1 MKLGL
6 GLGQNVLTDE
16 NLRYAR
22 QLGVTH
28 IIVHSPRLGERGIL
42 EFDALLRMRK
52 FIESHGMEM
61 AGIENLPRD
70 HWDSVLHGAEGR
82 DEQIRNVCT
91 TIENMGRAGIPILG
105 YCFSIVSVWGHWR
118 AYTSGGG
125 RGNAGVKSFDYD
137 LIKDA
142 PVVETGRVSVE
153 EMWDRFTYFLERVVP
168 VAEGAG
174 VKLAAH
180 QDDPPAEE
188 LRGTGRLLTSHEA
201 MKRLIETVP
210 SPCNG
215 LEFCQGTV
223 GEMGPDRAVDAIRY
237 FGDLNKIF
245 YVHFRNIRGQFPK
258 FDEVFIDEGDVDMF
272 EAMRAYREVGFDGV
286 MIPDHSPRVEGETGY
301 HHRGIAFS
309 LGYMKALMQVVD
321 RLS

>member
-6 GLGQNVLTDE
+6 GLGQQVLTDE
-16 NLRYAR
+16 NLCYAK

-28 IIVHSPRLGERGIL
+28 IIVHSPQLGQQGVL

-52 FIESHGMEM
+52 YIESHGLEM

-70 HWDSVLHGAEGR
+70 HWDCIPHNKEGR
-82 DEQIRNVCT
+82 DDQIQNICT
-91 TIENMGRAGIPILG
+91 TLENMGRVGIPILG

-118 AYTSGGG
+118 TYTSGGG

-137 LIKDA
+137 LVKDA
-142 PVVETGRVSVE
+142 PVVETGPVSLE
-153 EMWDRFTYFLERVVP
+153 EMWNRFSYFLEHIVP
-168 VAEGAG
+168 AAENAG

-188 LRGTGRLLTSHEA
+188 LRGTGRLLTNHEA
-201 MKRLIETVP
+201 MKKLIEIVP
-210 SPCNG
+210 SPYNG

-223 GEMGPDRAVDAIRY
+223 AEMGPEHAIDAVRY
-237 FGDLNKIF
+237 FGGLNKIF

-272 EAMRAYREVGFDGV
+272 EAMRAYKEVGFDGV
-286 MIPDHSPRVEGETGY
+286 MIPDHSPRVVGETGY

-321 RLS
+321 QIS